1 MHVELEWNGATG
13 YRVTTPS
20 GASVTLDSEARDGPS
35 PMESLLAAV
44 AGCMAIDIVHIL
56 KRMRR
61 APERLSARV
70 SGERAD
76 DHPRRFV
83 SIRLEFTASGGDV
96 VQDRLEQSVELSFA
110 KYCSVFHSLA
120 KDTETSWS
128 ARIAP
133 GGASDSERRTYSDP
147 SAAHGSP
154 RRVRSPASAEATS
167 IRSNS
172 SAAGPR

>member
-13 YRVTTPS
+13 YRVTTLS
-20 GASVTLDSEARDGPS
+20 GAWVTLDSDAQDGPS
-35 PMESLLAAV
+35 PMEALLAAV

-83 SIRLEFTASGGDV
+83 SIRLEFTASGGAV
-96 VQDRLEQSVELSFA
+96 VQDRLDQSVELSFA

-120 KDTETSWS
+120 KDTQTSWS
-128 ARIAP
+128 ARVA
-133 GGASDSERRTYSDP
+133 ADS
-147 SAAHGSP
+147 A
-154 RRVRSPASAEATS
+154 VPA
-167 IRSNS
+167 
-172 SAAGPR
+172 